1 MSWPI
6 VKLGDVITFIRGI
19 TFKPEDQVSP
29 FSDDSIVV
37 MRTKNVQ
44 VEGLATED
52 LIAVPRSFVKR
63 KEQVLIDS
71 DILLSSA
78 NSWELVGKSSYVG
91 RLKYEATAGGFI
103 SIVRAQHQKIN
114 PRYLFHWITTPKI
127 QLAIRY
133 CGRQTTNISNLDVER
148 FKELEIPLPPLLEQK
163 RIAAILDKAD
173 AIRCKRQQAI
183 QLADEFLRS
192 VFLDMFGDPVT
203 NGWESV
209 PAEALALDEKG
220 SIRTGPF
227 GSQLLHSE
235 FTDRGIAVLGID
247 NAVSNTFCWAKP
259 RYISEEKYQELK
271 RYTVHPG
278 DILITIMGTCGRTA
292 IVPDDCPTAIN
303 TKHLCCITLD
313 KEKCAPEFLHSYFL
327 MHPVSKDY
335 LSRTAK
341 GAVMDGLNMGIIKE
355 LPVYLPPIEWQ
366 RKYSLI
372 QKKIL
377 TNKNSIQLAQAGFEE
392 LFSSLSQK
400 AFAGQ
405 L

>member
-1 MSWPI
+1 VTVRPIMLSEVCSVQSGGTPSRNNEEYWGGLIPWAKISDLEASGDGYIQTTEENITEAGLKAIRGRIFDDDTLLFAMYGSVGKTAI
-6 VKLGDVITFIRGI
+6 VKGKIATNQAILGI
-19 TFKPEDQVSP
+19 KPQSEKLD
-29 FSDDSIVV
+29 
-37 MRTKNVQ
+37 
-44 VEGLATED
+44 
-52 LIAVPRSFVKR
+52 
-63 KEQVLIDS
+63 
-71 DILLSSA
+71 
-78 NSWELVGKSSYVG
+78 
-91 RLKYEATAGGFI
+91 LKYLRHWLASQQQKFEQDAQGVAQKNLSAG
-103 SIVRAQHQKIN
+103 
-114 PRYLFHWITTPKI
+114 Y
-127 QLAIRY
+127 IR
-133 CGRQTTNISNLDVER
+133 
-148 FKELEIPLPPLLEQK
+148 ELKIPLPTLSEQK

-173 AIRCKRQQAI
+173 AIRRKRQQAI
-183 QLADEFLRS
+183 QLTDEFLLAL
-192 VFLDMFGDPVT
+192 FLDIFGNPVT

-235 FTDRGIAVLGID
+235 FTDHGIAVLGID

-313 KEKCAPEFLHSYFL
+313 KEKCTPEFLHSYFL

-335 LSRTAK
+335 LSRRAK

-355 LPVYLPPIEWQ
+355 LPVYLPPIELQ

-377 TNKNSIQLAQAGFEE
+377 KNKNSIQLAQAGFEE